1 MPTDGE
7 RPPPEAADADLESV
21 LERLGTVQAE
31 REQLQTLLKH
41 EAEANRRILEA
52 HGIAEGRLAEL
63 EGVLTGT
70 ETVRARAEAERDEL
84 DRRLTIELAAREQQH
99 GESIGAA
106 EHRARALA
114 ELLETQVAEAETQ
127 AAEHERERERER
139 AQDAA
144 RIAEL
149 EQRLAEE
156 LAQAASHAESLN
168 AELKQAREDV
178 RPRAAR
184 KLTEVQAALHAE
196 RAPHAP
202 SSSCRSR
209 R

>member
-1 MPTDGE
+1 MDEAASTDGE
-7 RPPPEAADADLESV
+7 QAPADDDAVIETPE
-21 LERLGTVQAE
+21 ERLTRLEAE
-31 REQLQTLLKH
+31 RAQLQSLLEH

-84 DRRLTIELAAREQQH
+84 DRRLTIGLAAREQQH

-114 ELLETQVAEAETQ
+114 ELLETQVAGAEAQ
-127 AAEHERERERER
+127 AAEHERERER

-184 KLTEVQAALHAE
+184 KLAEVQAASTG
-196 RAPHAP
+196 RF
-202 SSSCRSR
+202 SR
-209 R
+209 PPPMCATR

>member
-1 MPTDGE
+1 MDEAASTDGE
-7 RPPPEAADADLESV
+7 QAPADDDAVIETPE
-21 LERLGTVQAE
+21 ERLTRLEAE
-31 REQLQTLLKH
+31 RAQLQPLLEH

-127 AAEHERERERER
+127 AAEHERERER

-156 LAQAASHAESLN
+156 LAQAASHAESLT
-168 AELKQAREDV
+168 AGLKQAREDV

-184 KLTEVQAALHAE
+184 KLAEVQAASTG
-196 RAPHAP
+196 RF
-202 SSSCRSR
+202 SR
-209 R
+209 PPPMCATR

>member
-1 MPTDGE
+1 MDEAASTDGE
-7 RPPPEAADADLESV
+7 QAPADDDAVIETPE
-21 LERLGTVQAE
+21 ERLTRLEAE
-31 REQLQTLLKH
+31 RAQLQSLLEH

-84 DRRLTIELAAREQQH
+84 DRRLTIGLAAREQQH

-127 AAEHERERERER
+127 AAERERER

-156 LAQAASHAESLN
+156 LAQAASHAESLT
-168 AELKQAREDV
+168 AGLKQAREDV

-184 KLTEVQAALHAE
+184 KLAEVQAASTG
-196 RAPHAP
+196 RF
-202 SSSCRSR
+202 SR
-209 R
+209 PPPMCAKR

>member
-1 MPTDGE
+1 MDEAASTDGE
-7 RPPPEAADADLESV
+7 QAPADDDAVIETPE
-21 LERLGTVQAE
+21 ERLTRLEAE
-31 REQLQTLLKH
+31 RAQLQSLLEH

-70 ETVRARAEAERDEL
+70 ETVRARAEA
-84 DRRLTIELAAREQQH
+84 
-99 GESIGAA
+99 
-106 EHRARALA
+106 
-114 ELLETQVAEAETQ
+114 
-127 AAEHERERERER
+127 ERER

-184 KLTEVQAALHAE
+184 KLAEVQAASTG
-196 RAPHAP
+196 RF
-202 SSSCRSR
+202 SR
-209 R
+209 PPPMCAKR